1 MDERV
6 FETLDWDEYNT
17 AHAGRHGL
25 TPEIAMSVLVGSPR
39 RVSRAADYG
48 LAKHGKGE
56 TTTPRGLEGTKPSGK
71 EAEEE
76 RMNKEQT
83 EELTEEQRRDREIA
97 EFYESRKGDVEGLVP
112 VKARVSKTPRTVFS
126 LRLDAKELM
135 ELLGAAKQRDVTVSA
150 FIRDAATAEARRQR
164 LDGAEDNEAVIEEL
178 TGQLGEMNKSLKRLV
193 LMARNRST
201 ASRGARNEAPKR
213 RTRTPASG

>member
-1 MDERV
+1 
-6 FETLDWDEYNT
+6 
-17 AHAGRHGL
+17 
-25 TPEIAMSVLVGSPR
+25 
-39 RVSRAADYG
+39 
-48 LAKHGKGE
+48 
-56 TTTPRGLEGTKPSGK
+56 
-71 EAEEE
+71 
-76 RMNKEQT
+76 MNKEQT

-193 LMARNRST
+193 LMARNRSA